1 MSEYLWLL
9 ALVGV
14 PAALGA
20 AIAFGMMFR
29 RRLSR
34 GERDGKNSAIDR
46 LYHDATDK

>member
-1 MSEYLWLL
+1 MSEYLWVL

-14 PAALGA
+14 PAVLGA

-34 GERDGKNSAIDR
+34 SDRQDSAKPV
-46 LYHDATDK
+46 H

>member
-1 MSEYLWLL
+1 MSEYLWVL

-14 PAALGA
+14 PAVLGA

-34 GERDGKNSAIDR
+34 SDREDSAIDR
-46 LYHDATDK
+46 LYHDATE